1 MVLSLFRLHPL
12 PGHLSDNP
20 GGLARARDEIA
31 KQTAGAEDI
40 QFIFISVDPNRDTI
54 SILKQYVGYF
64 HKTFVGVT
72 GDDTQIGNLAGQLG
86 AAYEVSITPGIEN
99 YPVNHTAAVFLV
111 DPQARYHAV
120 FTWPLDAKAISKRF
134 KLMRALEEGKGT

>member
-86 AAYEVSITPGIEN
+86 AA
-99 YPVNHTAAVFLV
+99 
-111 DPQARYHAV
+111 
-120 FTWPLDAKAISKRF
+120 
-134 KLMRALEEGKGT
+134 